1 VSGGGQYER
10 MNDDAGL
17 RSGSGATE
25 AVIRPATVA
34 EVADVLALWWAAGAH
49 PTTTD
54 DAGGV
59 GGLIGRDDGAL
70 LVAEVDGELVGTLMA
85 TWDGWRGNMYRLVVH
100 PGHRRGG
107 IGRSLVAAGEERL
120 RALGCRRVAAH
131 VVPDD
136 DRAAR
141 FWAAVG
147 YGLNAMDRYVRPLD
161 P

>member
-1 VSGGGQYER
+1 MNNGAVSS
-10 MNDDAGL
+10 
-17 RSGSGATE
+17 SGSGARE
-25 AVIRPATVA
+25 AVIRPATEA
-34 EVADVLALWWAAGAH
+34 EVDAVLALWRAAGAH

-54 DAGGV
+54 DAGAV
-59 GGLIGRDDGAL
+59 AGLIGRDDGAL
-70 LVAEVDGELVGTLMA
+70 LVAVVDGELVGTLMA

-107 IGRSLVAAGEERL
+107 LGRSLVAAGEERV
-120 RALGCRRVAAH
+120 RVLGCRRVAAH

-136 DRAAR
+136 DEAAR

-147 YGLNAMDRYVRPLD
+147 YGLQAMDRYVRPLG